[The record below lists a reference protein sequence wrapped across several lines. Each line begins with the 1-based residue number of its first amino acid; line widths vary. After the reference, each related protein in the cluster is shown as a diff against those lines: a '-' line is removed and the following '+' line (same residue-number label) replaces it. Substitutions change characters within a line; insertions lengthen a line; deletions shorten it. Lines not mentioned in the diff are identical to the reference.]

1 MKPESFKLFAELKG
15 MSLHKDDIAFI
26 KRCLGFISYRERRKI
41 LERYAE
47 EWLKGMAQ
55 TDIVYAKQNFGRKRS
70 NTWLREIVASEGK
83 P

>member
-15 MSLHKDDIAFI
+15 INLHKDDISFI
-26 KRCLGFISYRERRKI
+26 KRFLGFIAYQERRKI

-55 TDIVYAKQNFGRKRS
+55 TDIVYAKQNIGRFRA
-70 NTWLREIVASEGK
+70 NTWLRELVENDRQS
-83 P
+83 